1 MISPNN
7 SFDGKQFLGKLL
19 ITLRESGEYN
29 LYTRITTCKGAKL
42 SGNKIVL
49 EFDNDSAVEY
59 IKTKLD
65 DLTKLMGKTIGVVK
79 VDKYVD
85 PAELLAK
92 KLINTFGKKVII
104 K

>member
-1 MISPNN
+1 M
-7 SFDGKQFLGKLL
+7 
-19 ITLRESGEYN
+19 
-29 LYTRITTCKGAKL
+29 
-42 SGNKIVL
+42 L

-65 DLTKLMGKTIGVVK
+65 DLTKLMGKAIGVVK
-79 VDKYVD
+79 VDKFVD
-85 PAELLAK
+85 PAERLAK